1 MRIILVIFISILSF
15 QSFSKAN
22 DIRDFEIEGMSIED
36 SLLNFSSEQSIKNEI
51 DNRDNSV
58 YYEDKYVSIVVL
70 ELRNKLEI
78 YDEVKA
84 IINPRDKTYKIVAL
98 EGILAFED
106 INECYKNQIDISND
120 IKVALNLVVN
130 PDQWDLEKSRLPT
143 TIKGIRF
150 IDFNLKKDL
159 STGSFRTACYDYET
173 GRDLLMVIINSS
185 EFDLYLKETANN

>member
-1 MRIILVIFISILSF
+1 MKVFSLVLVFIISF
-15 QSFSKAN
+15 QSLVKAN
-22 DIRDFEIEGMSIED
+22 DISEFEIEGMSIGD
-36 SLLNFSSEQSIKNEI
+36 SLLNFSSKQSIKNEI
-51 DNRDNSV
+51 DNKNNSV
-58 YYEDKYVSIVVL
+58 YYGDKFVSIVVL

-98 EGILAFED
+98 EGILAFVD
-106 INECYKNQIDISND
+106 IDECYENQIDISNE
-120 IKVALNLVVN
+120 IKASLNLAVN

-150 IDFNLKKDL
+150 IDFNLNEDL
-159 STGSFRTACYDYET
+159 SKGSFRTGCYDYET
-173 GRDLLMVIINSS
+173 GKDLLMVIINSS

>member
-1 MRIILVIFISILSF
+1 MRIFLSILILSF
-15 QSFSKAN
+15 CLQSWTKAD
-22 DIRDFEIEGMSIED
+22 DIRDFEIEGMSIGD
-36 SLLNFSSEQSIKNEI
+36 SLLNFTSKQSIKNEI
-51 DNRDNSV
+51 DNKNNSV
-58 YYEDKYVSIVVL
+58 FYEDKYVSLVVL
-70 ELRNKLEI
+70 ELKNKLEI

-98 EGILAFED
+98 EGILTFVD

-120 IKVALNLVVN
+120 IKVALNLGVN
-130 PDQWDLEKSRLPT
+130 PDQWDLEKSRLPK

-150 IDFNLKKDL
+150 IDFNLKNDL
-159 STGSFRTACYDYET
+159 SAGSFRTACYDYET

>member
-1 MRIILVIFISILSF
+1 MKVFSLVIVFIISF
-15 QSFSKAN
+15 QSLVKAN
-22 DIRDFEIEGMSIED
+22 DISEFEIEGMSIGD
-36 SLLNFSSEQSIKNEI
+36 SLLNFSSKQSIKNEI
-51 DNRDNSV
+51 DNKNNSV
-58 YYEDKYVSIVVL
+58 YYGDKFVSIVVL

-98 EGILAFED
+98 EGILAFVD
-106 INECYKNQIDISND
+106 IDECYENQIDISNE
-120 IKVALNLVVN
+120 IKASLNLAVN

-150 IDFNLKKDL
+150 IDFNLNEDL
-159 STGSFRTACYDYET
+159 SKGSFRTGCYDYET
-173 GRDLLMVIINSS
+173 GKDLLMVIINSS